1 MTSISIFSRRIALA
15 SAVSVVAI
23 ACSPINAQGSVQDT
37 AASQDVEKDKAAE
50 KKGVYIVKR
59 GDHSKGDK
67 SVDVR
72 VMLVDVEGGKPH
84 KIKVTTKSVD
94 GKATTEVEGGEL
106 SKDGEGN
113 DVVTYIDD
121 KGKTHEFK
129 LDEKRHNV
137 FVLKGAAPRVWDQDG
152 AHRVTRVARVPH
164 VARVPRVRAHTMRVE
179 LEQANAE
186 IEMARAEL
194 QESLIEVEKELAA
207 IADKDSAEYEG
218 LKIAESAIK
227 SAMDS
232 LKGRHFDEEKMQ
244 FEFRKMD
251 KHILRELNNAME
263 DVHEQREIIIDLQGD
278 IQEEVE
284 DAREEMR
291 EMIIEIEEMNDGEA
305 RIIRLQAI
313 EEMDEAMG
321 NMAEIRLKALKKAEE
336 ELHKS
341 RIELEKQIAEQK
353 AKAAEDEAKAP
364 KASKENDE

>member
-37 AASQDVEKDKAAE
+37 AASQGVEEDKAAE

-59 GDHSKGDK
+59 GDHGKGDK

-94 GKATTEVEGGEL
+94 GKETTEVEGGEL
-106 SKDGEGN
+106 TKDGEGN
-113 DVVTYIDD
+113 DVVTYTDD

-129 LDEKRHNV
+129 LDQGRHRT
-137 FVLKGAAPRVWDQDG
+137 FVMKGSAPRVWVQNG
-152 AHRVTRVARVPH
+152 EHRVAPVPRVPH
-164 VARVPRVRAHTMRVE
+164 IARVPRVRAHTMRVE

-186 IEMARAEL
+186 IEKARAEL
-194 QESLIEVEKELAA
+194 QASLIEVEQELTA
-207 IADKDSAEYEG
+207 IEDKDSAEYEG

-227 SAMDS
+227 SAMES

-263 DVHEQREIIIDLQGD
+263 DVHEQREIIIDLQGN

-291 EMIIEIEEMNDGEA
+291 EMIIEIEEMNDGEE
-305 RIIRLQAI
+305 RIFRLQAI
-313 EEMDEAMG
+313 EEMENTMEG
-321 NMAEIRLKALKKAEE
+321 MAEIRLEALKKAEE

-341 RIELEKQIAEQK
+341 RIELEKQIADQK
-353 AKAAEDEAKAP
+353 AKAE
-364 KASKENDE
+364 KEKKDGE